1 LGPGPSDV
9 HPRVLEALSLPVIGH
24 LDPRFLEIMEEI
36 QRMLRYTFQTENRL
50 TIPVSGTGSAGME
63 TAIANFVEPG
73 DAVLICVSGYFG
85 ERMLNMAQRYGAEV
99 RRLDREWGEAFTPE
113 DIAQALEEQPA
124 KLVGIVHGETS
135 TGVLQPLEGIG
146 DVVREHGALLVV
158 DTVATL
164 GGAPFYADE
173 WQVDI
178 AYSGSQKCLSV
189 PPGLAPVTV
198 GPRAEEVLSQRQ
210 TPVANWYLDLTMIQ
224 KYWGSER
231 TYHHTAP
238 INMNYAL
245 WEGLKLLE
253 EEGLEG
259 RWQRHQENAAYLWQ
273 KLPELG
279 VEPLIL
285 EELRMPMLTTV
296 RLPEGA
302 EDLKVRRGLLD
313 RYGIEIAGGLGKYA
327 GIAWRIG
334 LMGHSSRK
342 ENVDRL
348 LEALAESVA

>member
-1 LGPGPSDV
+1 
-9 HPRVLEALSLPVIGH
+9 
-24 LDPRFLEIMEEI
+24 
-36 QRMLRYTFQTENRL
+36 
-50 TIPVSGTGSAGME
+50 
-63 TAIANFVEPG
+63 
-73 DAVLICVSGYFG
+73 
-85 ERMLNMAQRYGAEV
+85 
-99 RRLDREWGEAFTPE
+99 
-113 DIAQALEEQPA
+113 
-124 KLVGIVHGETS
+124 
-135 TGVLQPLEGIG
+135 
-146 DVVREHGALLVV
+146 
-158 DTVATL
+158 
-164 GGAPFYADE
+164 
-173 WQVDI
+173 
-178 AYSGSQKCLSV
+178 
-189 PPGLAPVTV
+189 
-198 GPRAEEVLSQRQ
+198 
-210 TPVANWYLDLTMIQ
+210 MIQ

-279 VEPLIL
+279 VEPLIP

-302 EDLKVRRGLLD
+302 DDLKVRRGLLD